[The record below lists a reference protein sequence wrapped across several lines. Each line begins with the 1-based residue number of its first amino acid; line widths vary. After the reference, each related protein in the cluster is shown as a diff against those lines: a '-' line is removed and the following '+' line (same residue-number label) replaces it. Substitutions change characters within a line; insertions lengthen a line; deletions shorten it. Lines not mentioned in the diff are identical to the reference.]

1 MNTHPS
7 DSLETARSLDL
18 AGKYEESLAAFRAF
32 LEIHPEAVEGWVDC
46 AGLLLRLDRLEE
58 AEAACE
64 SALRLD
70 SRHYGALC
78 YFAGVRM
85 NQGRLDESESLFR
98 RAIDLEP
105 PRFAAR
111 LMLSDCLIRKGEPD
125 QARALL
131 DGVLEQDPGHA
142 IAMDKRSTLMALQ
155 GDWAGLRKSMM
166 RQVARYA
173 GAEAD
178 YVSSHLDLMFGDMP
192 GGWQKFESRL
202 DIPNRPEPEYA
213 RSKPRWMGE
222 PLAGRTLLL
231 TWEQG
236 FGDTLMFLRYAPL
249 AKAMGATVLVEVQPH
264 LAELAATCP
273 GIDQV
278 LIQGQPV
285 SPFDV
290 HASLLSLPALF
301 GTDLDSIPAEIPYL
315 RVPDVVPERRRIIDQ
330 VNASGNRVRVAVCWA
345 GNERHAK
352 DAKRS
357 LPASALAPL
366 AALPE
371 VAWYNFQFEAKEEP
385 PLPGLI
391 SMGPLLAGFTNTA
404 FALSH
409 MDLVITAD
417 TVLAHLAGALG
428 LPTLLLLSFIPDW
441 RWMLGRTDTPWYP
454 TLRLYRQRTP
464 GDWDSVVRHVVQDL
478 TSESD
483 SEAQA

>member
-1 MNTHPS
+1 MHTHPS

-18 AGKYEESLAAFRAF
+18 AGKSEEALAAFRAY
-32 LEIHPEAVEGWVDC
+32 LQAHPEVVEGWVDC
-46 AGLLLRLDRLEE
+46 AGLLLGLNRLDE

-64 SALRLD
+64 AALRLD
-70 SRHYGALC
+70 SSHYGALT
-78 YFAGVRM
+78 YFAGIRM
-85 NQGRLDESESLFR
+85 NQGRLDESEALFR
-98 RAIDLEP
+98 RAILLEP
-105 PRFAAR
+105 RRFAAR
-111 LMLSDCLIRKGEPD
+111 LMLSDCLVRKGDPD

-131 DGVLEQDPGHA
+131 DDVLEQDPSHA

-192 GGWQKFESRL
+192 GGWQRFESRL
-202 DIPNRPEPEYA
+202 DIPNRPQPEHT
-213 RSKPRWMGE
+213 RTKPRWMGE
-222 PLAGRTLLL
+222 PLAGKTLLL

-249 AKAMGATVLVEVQPH
+249 AKALGATVLVEVQPP

-278 LIQGQPV
+278 LVPGEPAP
-285 SPFDV
+285 SFDV

-301 GTDLDSIPAEIPYL
+301 GTDLESIPAEVPYL
-315 RVPDVVPERRRIIDQ
+315 RVPDTVPERRKIIDQ
-330 VNASGNRVRVAVCWA
+330 VNASGDRVRIGICWA
-345 GNERHAK
+345 GSERHAK

-366 AALPE
+366 SALGD
-371 VAWYNFQFEAKEEP
+371 VAWYNFQFEAKEVP

-391 SMGPLLAGFTNTA
+391 NMGPLLAGFTNTA

-428 LPTLLLLSFIPDW
+428 IPTLLLLSFIPDW
-441 RWMLGRTDTPWYP
+441 RWMLGRSDTPWYP
-454 TLRLYRQRTP
+454 ATRLYRQHTP
-464 GDWDSVVRHVVQDL
+464 GDWDSVLRHVVQDL
-478 TSESD
+478 ASD
-483 SEAQA
+483 PDTQA